1 MAYYIKCTTRVS
13 DVLGMTAERNRT
25 ADGNVLLWQADLNS
39 IEGNT
44 LLDRANKVG
53 GALLTPEQAKAET
66 DGIENPI
73 EVATPEEYLPKEEE
87 AIV

>member
-44 LLDRANKVG
+44 LLERVNKVG

-66 DGIENPI
+66 DGMENPI
-73 EVATPEEYLPKEEE
+73 EVATPEEYLPKEQE
-87 AIV
+87 ATV

>member
-25 ADGNVLLWQADLNS
+25 ADGNILLWQADLNP

-44 LLDRANKVG
+44 LLERVNKVG
-53 GALLTPEQAKAET
+53 GALLTPEQAKSEI

-87 AIV
+87 TIV